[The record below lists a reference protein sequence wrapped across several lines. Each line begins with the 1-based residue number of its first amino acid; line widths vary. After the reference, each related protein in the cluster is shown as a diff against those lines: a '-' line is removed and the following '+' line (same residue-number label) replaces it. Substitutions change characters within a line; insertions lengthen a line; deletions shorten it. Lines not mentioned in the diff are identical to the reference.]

1 MVRNY
6 KPIRIKI
13 MKKLEKFFDIKT
25 PCDKKHK
32 LNTCNKKVSQDY
44 LNKIEDGC
52 SLEQLEEMT
61 RNKFDVFKYGT
72 QITIHGLFPELSVR
86 RIGGYVNIV
95 QNKNKSIGVRYTA
108 IDRHKKDRLFTLLN
122 SVSNWSIRSRSTEYF
137 IYKLTPLPDNRDEA
151 LKIVSDYKSEAEKID
166 KSLFIGNV
174 SCYVAEY
181 MFRRYICLDVNICC
195 FYEKNFNALFA
206 NLSGMSLSEGEKL
219 REEKR
224 RKKEAERA
232 RLEEKWKKKS
242 EEREKEREQ
251 AEARFQ
257 EVVSNFISE
266 TPPPSNYTKRENYEL
281 KAGDKVCLLYFD
293 KYDKMF
299 VWVECVCKK
308 CFGKIHIQS
317 IDRNFSDYGYKL
329 ITLDWMYV
337 AIA

>member
-1 MVRNY
+1 
-6 KPIRIKI
+6 
-13 MKKLEKFFDIKT
+13 MKKLEKFFDHQT

-32 LNTCNKKVSQDY
+32 LNTCNKKVPQDY
-44 LNKIEDGC
+44 LDKIEDGC
-52 SLEQLEEMT
+52 SLEQLEEMVS
-61 RNKFDVFKYGT
+61 NKFDIFKYGT
-72 QITIHGLFPELSVR
+72 QITIHGIFPELSVR

-108 IDRHKKDRLFTLLN
+108 IDRYKKDRLFTLLN

-151 LKIVSDYKSEAEKID
+151 LKIVSDYKNEAEKID

-181 MFRRYICLDVNICC
+181 MFRYYICLDVNICC
-195 FYEKNFNALFA
+195 FYEKNFAALFE
-206 NLSGMSLSEGEKL
+206 NLSGMEL
-219 REEKR
+219 
-224 RKKEAERA
+224 KEARMLQKKKLEDEKAKRT
-232 RLEEKWKKKS
+232 RLEEKWKKES
-242 EEREKEREQ
+242 EERKKEREQ
-251 AEARFQ
+251 AEVRFQ

-281 KAGDKVCLLYFD
+281 KSGDKVCRLYFD

-308 CFGKIHIQS
+308 CFGKIHVKP
-317 IDRNFSDYGYKL
+317 IDRNFSDYNHKL
-329 ITLDWMYV
+329 IILDGTYV
-337 AIA
+337 ATA

>member
-1 MVRNY
+1 
-6 KPIRIKI
+6 
-13 MKKLEKFFDIKT
+13 MKQLEKFFDIKT

-32 LNTCNKKVSQDY
+32 LNTCNKKVPQDY

-61 RNKFDVFKYGT
+61 RNKFDIFKYGT

-108 IDRHKKDRLFTLLN
+108 IDHYKKERLFYLLRDVAGWHIEDRSN
-122 SVSNWSIRSRSTEYF
+122 SFLV
-137 IYKLTPLPDNRDEA
+137 YKMKALPNNREEA
-151 LKIVSDYKSEAEKID
+151 LEIVDEFKQEADKINKD
-166 KSLFIGNV
+166 LFIGNV
-174 SCYVAEY
+174 SCYTFEFY
-181 MFRRYICLDVNICC
+181 GQYYICLVVNICC
-195 FYEKNFNALFA
+195 FYQKNFAALFE
-206 NLSGMSLSEGEKL
+206 NLSGMSLKEGRKIQREKAEKEKAERL
-219 REEKR
+219 QRELKWE
-224 RKKEAERA
+224 KEA
-232 RLEEKWKKKS
+232 
-242 EEREKEREQ
+242 EEREKERQQAKAKEQ
-251 AEARFQ
+251 EII
-257 EVVSNFISE
+257 SKFISE

-299 VWVECVCKK
+299 VWVECICKK

-337 AIA
+337 AAA